1 MHGAVRAV
9 SRPSRVHDHPNGA
22 RRRTTCVTDH
32 RPTGT
37 HGAWLVVRGLAVG
50 AAATL
55 LALGGHTAAGGHPPG
70 AAVTLGAAAVVAAVA
85 LALSR
90 AHWTLPRL
98 LAVLLAA
105 QAGLHVAFAR
115 TPPPP
120 AAGTHV
126 HGSTADAALAATE
139 PTMLAGHLAAVVLTA
154 VVLRRGEQWLCGVLD
169 ALALRAVRLLDVPLT
184 EYGGRLRPVPVQ
196 ATTRPRRRV
205 VADAWWE
212 RGPPR

>member
-1 MHGAVRAV
+1 
-9 SRPSRVHDHPNGA
+9 
-22 RRRTTCVTDH
+22 
-32 RPTGT
+32 
-37 HGAWLVVRGLAVG
+37 VRGLAVG

-90 AHWTLPRL
+90 ARWTLPRL

-105 QAGLHVAFAR
+105 QAGLHVAFAW
-115 TPPPP
+115 TAPPS
-120 AAGTHV
+120 AGTHM
-126 HGSTADAALAATE
+126 HGSTADATLAATE
-139 PTMLAGHLAAVVLTA
+139 PTMLAGHLAAVLLTA

-169 ALALRAVRLLDVPLT
+169 AFALRAVRLLDVPLT
-184 EYGGRLRPVPVQ
+184 EYGGRPRPVPVQ
-196 ATTRPRRRV
+196 ATSRPRRRV